1 MKLNIIS
8 DLHCGQHDDGRIEW
22 FDFEPEKL
30 EPADYLIVAGDSGYA
45 TNERKIHQELR
56 ERTKG
61 KFKKV
66 LTIKGNHSY
75 WVFPGDPDCEPADEE
90 FMAGDDKIDVVDG
103 NVAIIGTTLWTN
115 SCKFSEV
122 RSMNDY
128 RYIPTFTPEMKLAR
142 FKDESEWL
150 RWKYNDYKAQGKK
163 IVIVTHHN
171 PRGPRVLPENSLEHA
186 EVYTAY
192 WVVNN
197 ELDDI
202 KPDIWICGHIHENLD
217 QEIDGVRFIRH
228 PIGYRWGIYRMR
240 PEKFPEHKNI
250 MDSWYNKVIEIDSN
264 PTMESENAFYA
275 RLAERNAERQE
286 KSMYD

>member
-8 DLHCGQHDDGRIEW
+8 DLHCGQHDDGRIDW

-30 EPADYLIVAGDSGYA
+30 EPADYLIVAGDTGYA
-45 TNERKIHQELR
+45 TNERKIHKELR
-56 ERTKG
+56 DRTKG

-90 FMAGDDKIDVVDG
+90 FMAGDDKIDLVDG

-122 RSMNDY
+122 RYMNDY
-128 RYIPTFTPEMKLAR
+128 RNIPTFTPEMKLAR

-171 PRGPRVLPENSLEHA
+171 PRGPEVLPENSLEHA
-186 EVYTAY
+186 EVYTSY
-192 WVVNN
+192 WVVNH

-217 QEIDGVRFIRH
+217 CEIDGVRFIRH

-240 PEKFPEHKNI
+240 PDKFPEHRKI

-275 RLAERNAERQE
+275 RLADRNAERQE